1 MRRRIL
7 VTIVSVTLAA
17 VCAFFVPAA
26 LAIRSSTRRGDSL
39 DVERDAAIVASQIPP
54 VGPVDVAQFQ
64 HLIGTDRQ
72 LGVYDNAVGL
82 VDGVGPRAPDAFTR
96 LALAGQ
102 FAEGWSGGNLVAAV
116 PVRSNTTGPPS
127 VVRIEEPASVSRIRI
142 ERSLAL
148 LALIGAAIVG
158 TAAMIG
164 VLLTRR
170 LARPVERLT
179 KWATH
184 ADDEPVPPPTTGI
197 TELDE
202 LRDALVDE
210 RGRVDAA
217 LSRERSFSS
226 HVSHQLRT
234 PVAALRAAIE
244 TELAAPRP
252 DPTSL
257 LHEGLGAVD
266 RLEATITS
274 LLALARRAEG
284 EPVLCDAAAV
294 VADQVD
300 RWRPTLA
307 AHGRDI
313 GVVGAPLIISID
325 PATVRHIV
333 DVLIENAFLH
343 GAGMIA
349 VRIERSQ
356 TQETGRRDLVID
368 VSDDGSVLPGADPF
382 TAQPVDSGRGIGLR
396 LARTL
401 AESSGGCLDLQAS
414 SPTRFR
420 LRLPER
426 GGVYPTLTSV

>member
-7 VTIVSVTLAA
+7 VTIIAVTLAA

-54 VGPVDVAQFQ
+54 VGPVDVTELQ
-64 HLIGTDRQ
+64 HLVGADRQ
-72 LGVYDNAVGL
+72 LGVYDTATGL
-82 VDGVGPRAPDAFTR
+82 VDGVGPVDPDTFTR
-96 LALAGQ
+96 TALAGE
-102 FAEGWSGGNLVAAV
+102 FAEGWSDGNLVAAV
-116 PVRSNTTGPPS
+116 PVRDNVSGPS
-127 VVRIEEPASVSRIRI
+127 AAVRIEEPASVSRVRI

-148 LALIGAAIVG
+148 LALIGAGIIGA
-158 TAAMIG
+158 AAMVG

-170 LARPVERLT
+170 LTRPIERLT
-179 KWATH
+179 TWAAH
-184 ADDEPVPPPTTGI
+184 ADVEPTPPPPTGI
-197 TELDE
+197 GELDD
-202 LRDALVDE
+202 LRDALVDGRE
-210 RGRVDAA
+210 RVDDMVA
-217 LSRERSFSS
+217 RERSFSS

-294 VADQVD
+294 VADQVE

-313 GVVGAPLIISID
+313 GVEGAPLIISLD

-333 DVLIENAFLH
+333 DVLIENAFRH
-343 GAGMIA
+343 GSGMID
-349 VRIERSQ
+349 VRIGRG
-356 TQETGRRDLVID
+356 TLQEGGRHELVID
-368 VSDDGSVLPGADPF
+368 VSDDGSVGPDVDPF
-382 TAQPVDSGRGIGLR
+382 TARPADSGRGIGLR

-401 AESSGGCLDLQAS
+401 AESSGGRLDLQAS
-414 SPTRFR
+414 SPTQFR

-426 GGVYPTLTSV
+426 DGVYRTLTSV

>member
-7 VTIVSVTLAA
+7 LTIVAVTLTA

-54 VGPVDVAQFQ
+54 VGPVDVAEFQ
-64 HLIGTDRQ
+64 HLVGAERQ
-72 LGVYDNAVGL
+72 LGVYDSASGL
-82 VDGVGPRAPDAFTR
+82 VDGVGPDLPDVYTR
-96 LALAGQ
+96 LALAGE
-102 FAEGWSGGNLVAAV
+102 FAEGWSDGNLVAAV
-116 PVRSNTTGPPS
+116 PVRNNTSGPS
-127 VVRIEEPASVSRIRI
+127 TVVRIEEPASVSRVRI

-148 LALIGAAIVG
+148 LALIGAGIVG
-158 TAAMIG
+158 AAAMIG

-170 LARPVERLT
+170 LTSPIERLT
-179 KWATH
+179 TWATH
-184 ADDEPVPPPTTGI
+184 AEGEPAPPPATTGI
-197 TELDE
+197 GELDE
-202 LRDALVDE
+202 LRDALVE
-210 RGRVDAA
+210 GRERVDDVLA
-217 LSRERSFSS
+217 RERSFSS

-284 EPVLCDAAAV
+284 EPVLCDAAAI
-294 VADQVD
+294 VADQVE

-313 GVVGAPLIISID
+313 GVEGAPLIISTD
-325 PATVRHIV
+325 PATIRHIV
-333 DVLIENAFLH
+333 DVLIENAFRH
-343 GAGMIA
+343 GSGMID
-349 VRIERSQ
+349 VRIDRGS
-356 TQETGRRDLVID
+356 TDVGRRELVID
-368 VSDDGSVLPGADPF
+368 VCDDGAVAAEVDPF
-382 TAQPVDSGRGIGLR
+382 TAHAADSGRGIGLR

-401 AESSGGCLDLQAS
+401 AESSGGCLELQAA

-426 GGVYPTLTSV
+426 GGVYPTLTSA